1 MKIRRGLGDRKT
13 PNLKSSEVKVHNSR
27 SRPEVG
33 EKDCQINAT
42 LHRMV
47 EWPDLPMEVSDQT
60 VRPKQCSRVSPV
72 GEGNVSRCWKS
83 EMKLMFSRMFSSGVS
98 ICFVRLT
105 DREKFSST
113 GRNRSFKKKNT
124 DSQAVVLFRTWVLNS
139 VNQVSWF
146 PVRSLKSFNADGTP
160 E

>member
-47 EWPDLPMEVSDQT
+47 E
-60 VRPKQCSRVSPV
+60 
-72 GEGNVSRCWKS
+72 
-83 EMKLMFSRMFSSGVS
+83 
-98 ICFVRLT
+98 
-105 DREKFSST
+105 
-113 GRNRSFKKKNT
+113 
-124 DSQAVVLFRTWVLNS
+124 
-139 VNQVSWF
+139 
-146 PVRSLKSFNADGTP
+146 
-160 E
+160 